1 MIFAKNFARNYL
13 KNDIW
18 KIRRLVDES
27 FVPANQPTSV
37 LYCRLSDIN
46 STSESTV
53 LCTQTTIASGKAAWA
68 GRQASYDYYKCS
80 FLQV

>member
-1 MIFAKNFARNYL
+1 MNLNQSAAAPNFRYKSPKQSYA
-13 KNDIW
+13 
-18 KIRRLVDES
+18 
-27 FVPANQPTSV
+27 
-37 LYCRLSDIN
+37 CN